1 MRAARRTAGGRTATD
16 LILTTFRANG
26 VFLHAGDHLVA
37 DAAMTAARWQVLGA
51 IALAERPLTVA
62 QIARRMGLAR
72 QSVHTTVR
80 RLVADG
86 LLELAENVDHRRSPL
101 VRMTRTGEAAYEAV
115 DHKQAEWADRLADGI
130 DPADMEAAER
140 VLRELCRRLE
150 AGAAT
155 TTTGTTET
163 TTERPT

>member
-1 MRAARRTAGGRTATD
+1 MRVDRRSAGGRAATD

-37 DAAMTAARWQVLGA
+37 DEAMTAARWQVLGA
-51 IALAERPLTVA
+51 AALAERPLTVA

-80 RLVADG
+80 RLVGDG

-101 VRMTRTGEAAYEAV
+101 VRTTRTGEAAYEAV

-130 DPADMEAAER
+130 DPADIEAAER

-150 AGAAT
+150 TGAT
-155 TTTGTTET
+155 TTTTERT
-163 TTERPT
+163 TTERAT

>member
-1 MRAARRTAGGRTATD
+1 MRGARRTAGGRTATD

-26 VFLHAGDHLVA
+26 VFLHAGDRLVA

-86 LLELAENVDHRRSPL
+86 LLELAENLDHRRSPL

-115 DHKQAEWADRLADGI
+115 DRKQAEWADRLADGI

-155 TTTGTTET
+155 TTGTT

>member
-1 MRAARRTAGGRTATD
+1 VRVDRRTAGGRAATD

-26 VFLHAGDHLVA
+26 VFLHAGDRLVV
-37 DAAMTAARWQVLGA
+37 DEAMTAARWQVLGA
-51 IALAERPLTVA
+51 IALAEQPLTVA

-80 RLVADG
+80 RLVGDG
-86 LLELAENVDHRRSPL
+86 LLELAENIDHRRSPL

-130 DPADMEAAER
+130 DPADIEAAER

-150 AGAAT
+150 AGLLPAGAAT
-155 TTTGTTET
+155 TTT
-163 TTERPT
+163 ERAT